1 MLSVTQLCHKHVCIK
16 YVSCRESKK
25 LYGIEGR
32 HLLTWPEDYLSLYY
46 LLRPGTAGAWPIS
59 VLLCCALKPFKVCM
73 YITNLSVA
81 PGLNQLLINT
91 LQRSCVCYMYHNI
104 SCSQTKPSLKG
115 FYFPIFQTPVSEA
128 HVLKALASK
137 FLYGQYR
144 QNQLSIISF
153 TQRIVMTSWK

>member
-1 MLSVTQLCHKHVCIK
+1 MSQTYVYQVCLLQRIKKIIWNWRQTSVDLTWGLSVPILPAEARNSWCLTHLSPAVLCTEAF
-16 YVSCRESKK
+16 ESM
-25 LYGIEGR
+25 
-32 HLLTWPEDYLSLYY
+32 H
-46 LLRPGTAGAWPIS
+46 
-59 VLLCCALKPFKVCM
+59 
-73 YITNLSVA
+73 ITNLSVA
-81 PGLNQLLINT
+81 PDLNQLLINT